1 MICLHQLI
9 CQLHMLVKINSL
21 FDKRE
26 IIKNFRLY
34 IKIYISN
41 ESNNFFP
48 YINFLK
54 QHKNI
59 VHYNLPIFTL
69 WSLFFVPTVFTGK
82 FFIFQIF
89 YWPYILMQKKTF
101 EGHV

>member
-54 QHKNI
+54 FYIYDENLIIILINMTQFYFIDNI
-59 VHYNLPIFTL
+59 
-69 WSLFFVPTVFTGK
+69 
-82 FFIFQIF
+82 
-89 YWPYILMQKKTF
+89 KT
-101 EGHV
+101 